1 MTGDPAVVAAVVA
14 GVVALIVV
22 VWLCRPRGARLA
34 SRGQRAS
41 ALRRWDGCAYRP
53 PVSWRRCRG
62 VIEIDH
68 QRPWSR
74 GGRTVD
80 RNLQPLCERHHDPKG
95 TRHNALHVLLFSV
108 PVVGHLTYIARRGRA
123 ER

>member
-1 MTGDPAVVAAVVA
+1 MNLELAAIAA
-14 GVVALIVV
+14 GVVALVV
-22 VWLCRPRGARLA
+22 AVWLWRPRDGDRLA
-34 SRGQRAS
+34 TSEQRRS
-41 ALRRWDGCAYRP
+41 AMRRWDGCAYRF

-62 VIEIDH
+62 AIEIDH
-68 QRPWSR
+68 QRPHSR

-95 TRHNALHVLLFSV
+95 TRHNALHVLLTAV
-108 PVVGHLTYIARRGRA
+108 PVIGHLTYVARRNRA